1 MFVVFGY
8 YRQHWNELEFRC
20 YKEQKKGSMYESSK
34 GISVTATE
42 AENNHSMDKRPGL
55 GQPTSKRTNK
65 AQKSRIQCKTGMLNL
80 ATRDNEKPVFK
91 GLRL

>member
-8 YRQHWNELEFRC
+8 YRQHWNEFEYRC
-20 YKEQKKGSMYESSK
+20 HKEQKKGSRYESSQ

-55 GQPTSKRTNK
+55 GQPKSKRTNK
-65 AQKSRIQCKTGMLNL
+65 AQKSRVQCKTGILNL
-80 ATRDNEKPVFK
+80 ATRDNEKPVSK
-91 GLRL
+91 ELRL